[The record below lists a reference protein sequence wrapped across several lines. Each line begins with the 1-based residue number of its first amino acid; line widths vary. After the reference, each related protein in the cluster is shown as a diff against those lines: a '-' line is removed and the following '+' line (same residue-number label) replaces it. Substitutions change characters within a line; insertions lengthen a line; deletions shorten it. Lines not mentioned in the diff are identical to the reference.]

1 LVEITGTGRRQFLK
15 GSLVLGTVATASPTF
30 AQPPGNSPK
39 AEPPSSPTAAQAHAE
54 TALVA
59 VDPAGGKA
67 NGTPG
72 SDYMVDLLAGVGI
85 RYVAA
90 IPGSTFRGLHE
101 SIVNY
106 GHNKSP
112 ELIVCVHEEIS
123 AGIAHG
129 YAKVAGQPMACLVHS
144 TVGLQHASMA
154 IYNAWCDRAAM
165 MVIVGNML
173 DDTKRRPGVE
183 WLHSAADV
191 GAFVRSYVKW
201 DDTPVSL
208 PHYGESFLRGMQ
220 IATAPANGPVL
231 LVCDTELQEETVVDR
246 NSLPPVRVTPV
257 APPGAN
263 PAAIDRVADML
274 IDADKPV
281 IVADRA
287 ARTPEGMRLLVKLA
301 EMINV
306 PVIDQGGR
314 LNMPTDHFLN
324 QTWLQA
330 SLLSSAD
337 MILGLELT
345 DIWGLANS
353 VADKEERKVVR
364 IVQPDAKIVG
374 ISANYGNAHA
384 NVQDLQR
391 YLAADLLLEADAET
405 AMPQLIA
412 AVESK
417 LTPAHRTSIVSRKSA
432 LIEAHTAMRAR
443 DAETA
448 ANGWDAS
455 PISTARL
462 SMELWGQ
469 IKELDWALVSYAG
482 YVSNWP
488 LRLWDFKHHHQYN
501 GGMGGYGVG
510 YNAPASVGAALAH
523 RDAGRMPISI
533 QADGDLM
540 MLPGVLWTLAHH
552 QIPLLIVMHNNRAWH
567 QETMHLKR
575 MANWRDRGPETWP
588 IGTTITNPDID
599 FATLAKSMGVWARGP
614 VEHPAALAAAI
625 NAALDV
631 VKSGKPALL
640 DVITQGR

>member
-1 LVEITGTGRRQFLK
+1 LSDTSNAGRRQFLK
-15 GSLVLGTVATASPTF
+15 GSLALGAVSAGTPVLAQSAPGRPTSPAPPSPT
-30 AQPPGNSPK
+30 
-39 AEPPSSPTAAQAHAE
+39 TAQAHAE
-54 TALVA
+54 TAPLGPDV
-59 VDPAGGKA
+59 AGGKA
-67 NGTPG
+67 EGVPG
-72 SDYMVDLLAGVGI
+72 SDYMVDLLRGADI

-90 IPGSTFRGLHE
+90 IPGSAFRGLHE

-106 GHNKSP
+106 GHNKAP

-129 YAKVAGQPMACLVHS
+129 YAKAAGQPMACLVHS

-173 DDTKRRPGVE
+173 DDAKKRPGVE
-183 WLHSAADV
+183 WLHSAADL
-191 GAFVRSYVKW
+191 GAFVRDYVKW

-208 PHYGESFLRGMQ
+208 AHYGESFLRGMQ

-231 LVCDTELQEETVVDR
+231 LVCDTDLQEADIADR
-246 NSLPPVRVTPV
+246 AALPAGRVTPV

-274 IDADKPV
+274 IAAAKPV

-287 ARTPEGMRLLVKLA
+287 ARTPDGMRLLIQLA
-301 EMINV
+301 ERLNV

-324 QTWLQA
+324 QTWLQT
-330 SLLSSAD
+330 SLLASAD

-345 DIWGLANS
+345 DIWGTAYG
-353 VADKEERKVVR
+353 VADKEERKAVR
-364 IVQPDAKIVG
+364 TARPDAKIVG
-374 ISANYGNAHA
+374 ISALYGSAHA

-405 AMPQLIA
+405 ALPQLIDA
-412 AVESK
+412 IDRK
-417 LTPAHRTSIVSRKSA
+417 LTLATRKAIAARKPALV
-432 LIEAHTAMRAR
+432 EAHKAMRAR
-443 DAETA
+443 DATAA

-462 SMELWGQ
+462 SMELWDQ
-469 IKELDWALVSYAG
+469 IKGLDWALVSYAG

-488 LRLWDFKHHHQYN
+488 LRLWNFTRHHQYN

-510 YNAPASVGAALAH
+510 YNAPASIGAALAH
-523 RDAGRMPISI
+523 RDAGRIPISI

-540 MLPGVLWTLAHH
+540 MLPGALWTLAHH
-552 QIPLLIVMHNNRAWH
+552 DIPLLIVMHNNRAWH

-575 MANWRDRGPETWP
+575 IANWRGRGPETWP
-588 IGTTITNPDID
+588 IGTTITDPDID

-614 VEHPAALAAAI
+614 IDDPGQLASAI
-625 NAALDV
+625 SEALDQ
-631 VKSGKPALL
+631 VKRGKPALL
-640 DVITQGR
+640 DIITQGR